1 MTLAELVLSIMFVGL
16 IAYGLF
22 GGADFGAGTSDLL
35 AGGTRAGRV
44 SVTSSSA
51 RSRRSGRPTTSG

>member
-22 GGADFGAGTSDLL
+22 GGADFGAGTWDLP
-35 AGGTRAGRV
+35 AGGTRGA
-44 SVTSSSA
+44 SA
-51 RSRRSGRPTTSG
+51 